1 MRHSSFPYPA
11 PTTKR
16 CGGSS
21 FIHPMLL
28 IAWTN
33 AVKLAWL
40 LSLPVSN
47 GKLERV
53 FSTMKNIKQE
63 KRSSMSNELLD
74 DLLVINV
81 KKVNV
86 EDYKADDS
94 IELWWKAKTRRLNQ
108 QQRKEYRKK
117 QGGIQDTQSS
127 SDTNSDSSDTD
138 ILQDWDSW
146 MDDYCDSY

>member
-1 MRHSSFPYPA
+1 
-11 PTTKR
+11 
-16 CGGSS
+16 
-21 FIHPMLL
+21 MLL

-117 QGGIQDTQSS
+117 QGEIQDTQSS

>member
-1 MRHSSFPYPA
+1 
-11 PTTKR
+11 
-16 CGGSS
+16 
-21 FIHPMLL
+21 MLL

-74 DLLVINV
+74 DL
-81 KKVNV
+81 
-86 EDYKADDS
+86 
-94 IELWWKAKTRRLNQ
+94 
-108 QQRKEYRKK
+108 
-117 QGGIQDTQSS
+117 
-127 SDTNSDSSDTD
+127 
-138 ILQDWDSW
+138 
-146 MDDYCDSY
+146 C